1 MQRKLIEWLK
11 QQPKEFVNEIVN
23 NEILGDGNFTIES
36 LAELDEKYSPE
47 DENDR

>member
-36 LAELDEKYSPE
+36 LAELDEKYNPE